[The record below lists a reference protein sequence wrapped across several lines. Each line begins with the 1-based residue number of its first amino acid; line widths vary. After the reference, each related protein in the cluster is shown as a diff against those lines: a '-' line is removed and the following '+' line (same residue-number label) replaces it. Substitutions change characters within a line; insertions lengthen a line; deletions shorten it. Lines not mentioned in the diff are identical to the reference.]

1 VESEAAP
8 AAAPAGR
15 AAPAPVLASAGA
27 SAEWG
32 GLWVGMLGFAT
43 LLMLFLTFVSIDLVR
58 NLYDFR
64 GDSPAS
70 GIVKSL
76 AGLIGG

>member
-1 VESEAAP
+1 
-8 AAAPAGR
+8 
-15 AAPAPVLASAGA
+15 VLAPGA

-32 GLWVGMLGFAT
+32 GLWVGMLGFVT
-43 LLMLFLTFVSIDLVR
+43 LLMLFLSFVSLDLVR

-76 AGLIGG
+76 ASLIGG